1 MHDFDKRGYL
11 GEGIRQFQ
19 ESTLASF
26 NQFFTLSKDV
36 CSFARAKVLQ
46 LKWDN
51 TDGQKVLSCCL
62 FSKILNGV
70 ETTHILSAYGLTHEG
85 RVILRSV
92 LEGFFYLKATVSD
105 AAFVKE
111 YIQAYELDRLKLM
124 EAATKYKRPPF
135 SDIRKYA
142 TDEVIQAQRGKIKKQ
157 KIEKLNLWNIAQKL
171 GLQDIYDSL
180 YRLLSTD
187 IHTSVRS
194 LEQYMQTG
202 VTGDVERIDWGP
214 QSEDV
219 PQNLT
224 MGIDTLTRSLECID
238 NLFAMGIGNELSTYK
253 KQLAAIHQEYEAK
266 TATEANTKDEK

>member
-1 MHDFDKRGYL
+1 MHDFDKTGYL

-26 NQFFTLSKDV
+26 NQFFTLSRNV
-36 CSFARAKVLQ
+36 CGFARAKLLQ

-70 ETTHILSAYGLTHEG
+70 ETTHILSTYGLTHEG

-92 LEGFFYLKATVSD
+92 LEGFFYLRATVSD
-105 AAFVKE
+105 RCFVKE
-111 YIQAYELDRLKLM
+111 YILADELNRLKLM
-124 EAATKYKRPPF
+124 EAAKKYDHPPF
-135 SDIRKYA
+135 LDIRKYA
-142 TDEVIQAQRGKIKKQ
+142 TDEVIRVQREKIKKQ
-157 KIEKLNLWNIAQKL
+157 KIENLNLWNIAQKL
-171 GLQDIYDSL
+171 GLQHIYDSL

-187 IHTSVRS
+187 IHASVRS

-202 VTGDVERIDWGP
+202 ATGDVESVDWGP

-219 PQNLT
+219 PQNLS
-224 MGIDTLTRSLECID
+224 MGIDTVIRSLKCMD
-238 NLFAMGIGNELSTYK
+238 NLFGMGIRDELSAYM
-253 KQLAAIHQEYEAK
+253 KQLQTIHQEHEKREA
-266 TATEANTKDEK
+266 E